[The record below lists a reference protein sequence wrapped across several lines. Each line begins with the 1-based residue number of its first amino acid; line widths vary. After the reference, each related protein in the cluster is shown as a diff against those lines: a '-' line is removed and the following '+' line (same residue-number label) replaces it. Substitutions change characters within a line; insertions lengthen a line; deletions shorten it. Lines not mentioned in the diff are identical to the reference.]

1 MPQIL
6 NNIIG
11 ENQTAAIKNRT
22 ILHTLSTVRDIIDVS
37 NKLNKN
43 LSVISLDFF
52 KAFDRLDLNF
62 IFSALEKFGY
72 GQKFKQM
79 VKICYNNIQ
88 SKIKI
93 NGLLSNPFIIMRDVR
108 QGCPLSILLYVIA
121 AEVFA
126 NFIIADTRVKGVQIG
141 TQEIKIVNFADDRT
155 IFLRDID
162 CLNRIQT
169 ILNLYEKASSSK
181 INLSKS
187 QALWAGAYKN
197 RYDKPGNMASSNFSI
212 KILGIILS
220 QTTPIGTKLV
230 QILQNECISG
240 TESDSL

>member
-79 VKICYNNIQ
+79 IKICYNNIQ
-88 SKIKI
+88 SKIK
-93 NGLLSNPFIIMRDVR
+93 
-108 QGCPLSILLYVIA
+108 
-121 AEVFA
+121 
-126 NFIIADTRVKGVQIG
+126 
-141 TQEIKIVNFADDRT
+141 
-155 IFLRDID
+155 
-162 CLNRIQT
+162 
-169 ILNLYEKASSSK
+169 
-181 INLSKS
+181 
-187 QALWAGAYKN
+187 
-197 RYDKPGNMASSNFSI
+197 
-212 KILGIILS
+212 
-220 QTTPIGTKLV
+220 
-230 QILQNECISG
+230 
-240 TESDSL
+240 

>member
-22 ILHTLSTVRDIIDVS
+22 IFHTLSTVRDIIDVS

-79 VKICYNNIQ
+79 IKICYNNIQ

-108 QGCPLSILLYVIA
+108 QGCPLSILLYIL
-121 AEVFA
+121 
-126 NFIIADTRVKGVQIG
+126 RL
-141 TQEIKIVNFADDRT
+141 R
-155 IFLRDID
+155 FL
-162 CLNRIQT
+162 
-169 ILNLYEKASSSK
+169 
-181 INLSKS
+181 
-187 QALWAGAYKN
+187 
-197 RYDKPGNMASSNFSI
+197 
-212 KILGIILS
+212 
-220 QTTPIGTKLV
+220 PI
-230 QILQNECISG
+230 S
-240 TESDSL
+240 

>member
-6 NNIIG
+6 NNVIG

-79 VKICYNNIQ
+79 IKICYNNIQ

-108 QGCPLSILLYVIA
+108 QGCPLSILLYIIA
-121 AEVFA
+121 AVY
-126 NFIIADTRVKGVQIG
+126 NCG
-141 TQEIKIVNFADDRT
+141 
-155 IFLRDID
+155 
-162 CLNRIQT
+162 
-169 ILNLYEKASSSK
+169 
-181 INLSKS
+181 
-187 QALWAGAYKN
+187 
-197 RYDKPGNMASSNFSI
+197 
-212 KILGIILS
+212 
-220 QTTPIGTKLV
+220 
-230 QILQNECISG
+230 
-240 TESDSL
+240 